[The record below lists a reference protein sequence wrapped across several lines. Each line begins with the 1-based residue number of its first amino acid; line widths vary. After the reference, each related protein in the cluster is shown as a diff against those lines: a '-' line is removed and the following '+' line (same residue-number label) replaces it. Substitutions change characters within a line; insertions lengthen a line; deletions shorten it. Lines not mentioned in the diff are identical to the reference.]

1 MEDLFR
7 ALFLFLITAII
18 SANGSLQL
26 GPVNGGV
33 LRYCLRRN
41 FRAAMLLGLGGSLT
55 ELPYAAI
62 ALFGSDWL
70 QSFDGLENWIR
81 WGLVPIFFLL
91 GLKFLFSARPKTEIP
106 DQTNPLPERNPLYEG
121 MLLALFNPQLPLFW
135 ISILL
140 WYKSSL
146 ALYPQSIAQDLA
158 FIAGTASGAFFLM
171 WILVRIARKNQ
182 DRLLALSS
190 RYNPEKLIGWFFILL
205 ALAQLIRQFF
215 A

>member
-7 ALFLFLITAII
+7 PIFLFLITAII
-18 SANGSLQL
+18 SAYGSLQL
-26 GPVNGGV
+26 GPVNGRV
-33 LRYCLRRN
+33 LQYCLRQN
-41 FRAAMLLGLGGSLT
+41 FRAAILLGLGGSLT
-55 ELPYAAI
+55 EMPYAAI

-91 GLKFLFSARPKTEIP
+91 GLKFLFSARPNTEIP
-106 DQTNPLPERNPLYEG
+106 DQTNPKPGRNPVYEG
-121 MLLALFNPQLPLFW
+121 MLLALFNPQLPIFW

-146 ALYPQSIAQDLA
+146 ALYPQSLAQNLA
-158 FIAGTASGAFFLM
+158 FIAGTATGAFLLM
-171 WILVRIARKNQ
+171 WLLVRIARNNQ
-182 DRLLALSS
+182 DRLLALSR

-205 ALAQLIRQFF
+205 AIAQLIRQFF